1 MVDNLQDSSR
11 GPIGAFQSSAF
22 RPSAFQPSAF
32 PAAAAG
38 APRAS
43 RPQGRDSTLPPPAAA
58 AAVATADPLA
68 AAASGLRRRLLL
80 PLAAAVLLMVA
91 AFVSVFVFE
100 THQSRAHDIARTA
113 TSLETLLRDQSAEK
127 VSTMRS
133 LMTLVQGD
141 PRLDKAMR
149 ERDRRALLDAAAPML
164 DQVRAGSRI
173 SHFYF
178 ILPDATTLLR
188 VHAPDQHGDRI
199 DRVLL
204 QEAQR
209 TGKPVWGNEQG
220 PLGAFTLRAVQ
231 PWRSRG
237 ELIGYLE
244 MGIEFEDLMHGIH
257 PVLDA
262 QAYLAIDKKFFNRG
276 KWEQAQKYAAQ
287 PVPWDEFS
295 HVVVV
300 SRTAGAI
307 PPPIAQHL
315 DGLAGRYAKDSF
327 EIAWDQQAAQAI
339 VLPFADP
346 RGELLGELIVLR
358 DITAAAAQRRHAIAG
373 VAALATLVGGLLMVL
388 FHVLIGRAQHDAMV
402 RTARLAEAQRVLTVE
417 QLERQRAQRELATQR
432 ERNEL
437 LETRHH
443 MFQDLVQAKRA
454 LESRTEELA
463 TSLSLLNAT
472 LDSTTDGILAPTF
485 CDGTVRANAQLAHM
499 WGLPQDMLARGIDAE
514 LFAYMARQ
522 VKHPEGFIAE
532 VEDMYACPEA
542 EAFDVLELKDG
553 RIFERH
559 VKPQRIHGKAV
570 GIVINFRDVTDR
582 RRVEAQ
588 LQSVLRGPAP
598 APAPVPAPART
609 VPLPAV
615 PHTGPQP
622 DTLLHDMAGTLEGL
636 EACAGV
642 IEGKVRSSETAA
654 LARAVQL
661 IQQHAAEL
669 GDFLMHDV
677 QGRQLPAC
685 LEDLAQALQEEQAA
699 VLLELGELSRGVAR
713 LRQAVAKRLPPAG
726 TASVVELIRL
736 ADLVDN
742 ALRMNGS
749 ALARHHVQV
758 VKELAELP
766 ALPLDRHR
774 LMLVLVTLIRNAR
787 HAMQAAA
794 QQAPCL
800 TLRVALLEGHML
812 RVEVQHN
819 GEGTAPQDLVQLL
832 DAGTTAGRDDDGFG
846 LRSCVRAARDMG
858 GTLTARSSGA
868 GPGETF
874 TLDLPVDAL
883 ETVG

>member
-11 GPIGAFQSSAF
+11 GPNGAFQSSAF
-22 RPSAFQPSAF
+22 RPSAFQASAF

-43 RPQGRDSTLPPPAAA
+43 RPQGRDSTLPPPATATAA
-58 AAVATADPLA
+58 ATADPLTT
-68 AAASGLRRRLLL
+68 AASGLRRRLLL

-100 THQSRAHDIARTA
+100 THQSRASDIARTA

-133 LMTLVQGD
+133 LMALVQGD

-164 DQVRAGSRI
+164 DQVRTGSRI

-209 TGKPVWGNEQG
+209 SGKPVWGNEQG

-257 PVLDA
+257 QVLDA
-262 QAYLAIDKKFFNRG
+262 QAYLAIDKKFFSRG
-276 KWEQAQKYAAQ
+276 KWEQAQKYAVQ
-287 PVPWDEFS
+287 PVPWDEFP

-307 PPPIAQHL
+307 PPPVVQHL
-315 DGLAGRYAKDSF
+315 DGLAGRYTRDSF

-358 DITAAAAQRRHAIAG
+358 DTTAAAAQRRHAIAG

-388 FHVLIGRAQHDAMV
+388 FHVLIGRAQQDAMV

-417 QLERQRAQRELATQR
+417 QLEHRRAQRELATQR

-559 VKPQRIHGKAV
+559 VKPQRIDGKAV

-598 APAPVPAPART
+598 AAQRIAGPPT
-609 VPLPAV
+609 VPHP
-615 PHTGPQP
+615 GPQP

-661 IQQHAAEL
+661 LHQHAGEL
-669 GDFLMHDV
+669 GEFLMHDA

-685 LEDLAQALQEEQAA
+685 LEDLAQALQEEQSA
-699 VLLELGELSRGVAR
+699 VLLELGELSRGMAR

-758 VKELAELP
+758 VKDLAELP

-800 TLRVALLEGHML
+800 TLRVALLEGQML
-812 RVEVQHN
+812 RLEVQHN

-858 GTLTARSSGA
+858 GTLTARSSGP

-883 ETVG
+883 ETVN

>member
-11 GPIGAFQSSAF
+11 GPIGAFQPSAF
-22 RPSAFQPSAF
+22 RPSAFQASAF

-58 AAVATADPLA
+58 APPAADPLA

-100 THQSRAHDIARTA
+100 THQSRANDIARTA

-127 VSTMRS
+127 VSTMQS
-133 LMTLVQGD
+133 LMALVQGD

-164 DQVRAGSRI
+164 DQVRTGSRI

-257 PVLDA
+257 QVLDA
-262 QAYLAIDKKFFNRG
+262 QAYLAIDKKFFSRS

-287 PVPWDEFS
+287 PVPWDEFP

-307 PPPIAQHL
+307 PPPIVKHL
-315 DGLAGRYAKDSF
+315 DGLAGRHAKDSF
-327 EIAWDQQAAQAI
+327 EIAWDQHAAQAI

-358 DITAAAAQRRHAIAG
+358 DTTAAAARRRHAIAG

-388 FHVLIGRAQHDAMV
+388 FHVLIGRAQRDATV

-417 QLERQRAQRELATQR
+417 QLERQRAQRELAAQR

-499 WGLPQDMLARGIDAE
+499 WGLPQEMLARGIDAE

-559 VKPQRIHGKAV
+559 VKPQRIKGKAV

-598 APAPVPAPART
+598 AAPRNAALPT
-609 VPLPAV
+609 VPQP
-615 PHTGPQP
+615 GPQP

-636 EACAGV
+636 ESCAGV
-642 IEGKVRSSETAA
+642 IEGKVRSSETVA

-661 IQQHAAEL
+661 IQQHAADL
-669 GDFLMHDV
+669 GEFLVHDA

-713 LRQAVAKRLPPAG
+713 LRQAVAKRLPPPG
-726 TASVVELIRL
+726 TANVVELIRL

-758 VKELAELP
+758 VKDLAELP

-800 TLRVALLEGHML
+800 TLRVVLLDGHML
-812 RVEVQHN
+812 RLEVQHN

-874 TLDLPVDAL
+874 TLDLPVEAL
-883 ETVG
+883 ETVN